1 MPHTGL
7 PQQLRTLINDLGT
20 RMEFRA
26 GETLFSSG
34 ATEAHMFLVERGS
47 VMLLF
52 EYGWGERVLGPGHV
66 FGDLALIFE
75 NHTRTATAVAG
86 DDLVVTRIGREQFDR
101 LEQEQPQQLLELLRY
116 TSAYLLSNEIKLGQE
131 LKARTRELEQVLD
144 YLHRTKRELSAREVD
159 ALTDQVTGIYNR
171 RCFEEH
177 MQAHGAGD
185 KPVALL
191 LVDLDFFKQVNDTS
205 GHACG
210 DRVLRTVGDTLRA
223 SVRDEDL
230 PCRIGGDEFAVLMT
244 DVDNSDALAIARRIQ
259 DEIRAMRIST
269 ACVRRPITVSMGGAC
284 RHPDE
289 PVARLQERADALLY
303 DAKERGRDRMIWSG
317 TEYA

>member
-1 MPHTGL
+1 SNPGL
-7 PQQLRTLINDLGT
+7 PQELRTLINKLGT
-20 RMEFRA
+20 RMEFAR
-26 GETLFSSG
+26 GETLFSAG
-34 ATEAHMFLVERGS
+34 ATEAHMFLVESGS

-52 EYGWGERVLGPGHV
+52 EYGWGERALGAGHV

-75 NHTRTATAVAG
+75 NHTRTATAIAA
-86 DDLVVTRIGREQFDR
+86 DDLVVTRIGRDQFDR
-101 LEQEQPQQLLELLRY
+101 LECEQPKQLLDLFRY

-177 MQAHGAGD
+177 MRAHDEANSD
-185 KPVALL
+185 VALL
-191 LVDLDFFKQVNDTS
+191 LVDLDYFKQVNDTA

-210 DRVLRTVGDTLRA
+210 DRVLRTVADTLRA

-244 DVDNSDALAIARRIQ
+244 DVDTTDALVIARRIQ
-259 DEIRAMRIST
+259 DEIRAMRISA
-269 ACVRRPITVSMGGAC
+269 ACARQPVTVSMGGAC
-284 RHPDE
+284 RHSEE
-289 PVARLQERADALLY
+289 PVALLQERTDALLY
-303 DAKERGRDRMIWSG
+303 DAKERGRNRMIWSG